1 MSRTPEDEKGGPP
14 TEYLDAWERLA
25 RMIQAG
31 RSFSG
36 HERDCAYLNIG
47 GGRFADVSS
56 VTGLDDDGDGRALA
70 LTDWDGDGDLDIWIS
85 SRTGPRLRFLRNDIE
100 TGNAWVAL
108 RLAGD
113 PATRTNR
120 DAIGARV
127 EVHAG
132 EGSSGRLVKTLYGG
146 HGFLSQSTKWLHFG
160 LGKASAIEKV
170 SVRWPGS
177 NRVEEFRGLAPG
189 NRYELVQGSGAAKLV
204 GKPPVAAPLAPSKP
218 ATAETSEQAR
228 IRVAT
233 PPDPVDLRWEPIQGG
248 AAPSLGAPGGSP
260 LLVNLWATW
269 CAPCLAEMRDLEA
282 AKDQLVSR
290 NLSLALLCVDGL
302 DGKAPFDAAK
312 AGAAAAKVGLAHA
325 IGRATPELIEALEA
339 LDREVIYRQRTLP
352 IPASFLFDGRRRL
365 VAIYKGR
372 MRIQDLVQDLDAMA
386 AWGDDAK
393 KRRDW
398 AVPFPGRWATYLFVT
413 NPLAIAQVYLEGG
426 YPADAREYL
435 ERYLKTEGAKAPA
448 DAAADRDRRFRFAD
462 VHHWLGRIAR
472 MEGNGAVGLAA
483 FEEALRWNPALAEAR
498 VDLAAAL
505 SEAGRHED
513 ALREID
519 EAARTKTDPATLT
532 RRGDILQRG
541 GRTAE
546 AVESYGRA
554 LQAAPGFP
562 PAARGLAWILATS
575 PDPGRRNGAEAV
587 RLATKAFEA
596 MRMDPAAL
604 DALGAARAETGDF
617 PGALDA
623 ARRGAEAAQAQGRE
637 ALARQIEARIALYES
652 GQPYRA
658 GRGE

>member
-1 MSRTPEDEKGGPP
+1 
-14 TEYLDAWERLA
+14 
-25 RMIQAG
+25 MIQAG

-36 HERDCAYLNIG
+36 HEKDCAYLNVG

-70 LTDWDGDGDLDIWIS
+70 LTDWDGDGDLDLWIS
-85 SRTGPRLRFLRNDIE
+85 SRTGPRLRFVRNDVDA
-100 TGNAWVAL
+100 GNAWVAF

-132 EGSSGRLVKTLYGG
+132 QGSPGRLVKTLYGG

-160 LGKASAIEKV
+160 LGRASAIDRV
-170 SVRWPGS
+170 TVRWPGS
-177 NRVEEFRGLAPG
+177 NRVEEFRGVAPG
-189 NRYELVQGSGAAKLV
+189 SRYELVQGSGVAKLV
-204 GKPPVAAPLAPSKP
+204 ARQPAAPPLAPSKP
-218 ATAETSEQAR
+218 APAETSEQAR
-228 IRVAT
+228 IRVAV
-233 PPDPVDLRWEPIQGG
+233 PPDPVDLRWEPIEGG
-248 AAPSLGAPGGSP
+248 AAPSVGAPGGSP
-260 LLVNLWATW
+260 LLVNVWATW
-269 CAPCLAEMRDLEA
+269 CAPCLAEMRDLAA
-282 AKDQLVSR
+282 AKDQLGSR
-290 NLSLALLCVDGL
+290 KLSLALLCVDGL

-312 AGAAAAKVGLAHA
+312 ARAAAEKVGLAHA

-352 IPASFLFDGRRRL
+352 IPASFLLDGRRRL

-372 MRIQDLVQDLDAMA
+372 MRIEDLLQDIDAIA
-386 AWGDDAK
+386 SWGDDPA

-398 AVPFPGRWATYLFVT
+398 AVPLPGRWATYRFVT
-413 NPLAIAQVYLEGG
+413 NPIAIAQVYLEGG

-435 ERYLKTEGAKAPA
+435 ERYLKTEGAKAVA
-448 DAAADRDRRFRFAD
+448 DAAADRDRRLRFAD

-472 MEGNGAVGLAA
+472 LEGNGAAGLAA
-483 FEEALRWNPALAEAR
+483 FEEALRWNPALVEAR
-498 VDLAAAL
+498 VDVAVAL

-519 EAARTKTDPATLT
+519 AAAEAKADPPTLT

-546 AVESYGRA
+546 AIESYRRA
-554 LQAAPGFP
+554 LQAGQGFP
-562 PAARGLAWILATS
+562 PAARGLAWILATC
-575 PDPGRRNGAEAV
+575 PDPARRDGVEAV
-587 RLATKAFEA
+587 RLATRACEA

-604 DALGAARAETGDF
+604 DTLGAARAETGDF
-617 PGALDA
+617 PGALEA
-623 ARRGAEAAQAQGRE
+623 ARRGAEAARAQGRE
-637 ALARQIEARIALYES
+637 ALARQIESRIALYET
-652 GQPYRA
+652 GQPHRM